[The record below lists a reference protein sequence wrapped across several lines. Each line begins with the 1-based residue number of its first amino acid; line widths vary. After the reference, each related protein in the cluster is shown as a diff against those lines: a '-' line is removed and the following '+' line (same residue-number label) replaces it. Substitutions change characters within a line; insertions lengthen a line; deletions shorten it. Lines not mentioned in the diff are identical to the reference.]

1 MTVQRNVTAI
11 PDVAALKAELVRV
24 RHRNRYRLVIRSTIY
39 LLTVVAALSVLV
51 ATLFLPVLRIYGK
64 SMTPTLN
71 ENDIVFAVKG
81 GRFETGDIVGLY
93 VGNRL
98 LVKRII
104 AQAGQWVNIDADGTV
119 YVDQKRLDEPYL
131 SEKAF
136 GDCDLQLPYQVPDGR
151 FFVMGDHR
159 ATSLDSRHSTV
170 GCISEEQIVGKI
182 VFRIWPLKA
191 LGNLE
196 TQSEQT
202 GPMVETEGL
211 EIING

>member
-1 MTVQRNVTAI
+1 MNARRPVTAV
-11 PDVAALKAELVRV
+11 PDVAALKAELSRV
-24 RHRNRYRLVIRSTIY
+24 RYRSRYRLVIRSTVY

-51 ATLFLPVLRIYGK
+51 ATLFLPVLRIYGQ

-71 ENDIVFAVKG
+71 EHDIVFAVKG
-81 GRFETGDIVGLY
+81 SRFETGDIVGLY

-136 GDCDLQLPYQVPDGR
+136 GDCDLELPYQVPDGR

-191 LGNLE
+191 LGNLAV
-196 TQSEQT
+196 QT
-202 GPMVETEGL
+202 NSAAPSAPGATAG
-211 EIING
+211 